1 MKTYLKE
8 LKDILKTGFKKK
20 SRTGVDTIAKFGK
33 LKRFDLTNNKIPV
46 LTTKQVY
53 LRSLTHE
60 LIWFISGST
69 RLKYLKEH
77 GIKIWD
83 SWVKPETAKWDYEDG
98 LVDGDIGEGSYG
110 YMWRGIEDSRV
121 IDTDKVEDYLKKG
134 FEVVMSDGSK
144 TTVTRRIDQ
153 LKMAIDLLRNDPD
166 SRRII
171 ISSFENR
178 MVDFAALIACHCYVQ
193 FFSRELTLEERLE
206 HYRLNESKYPG
217 QVLTSADYPIVSADG
232 VDLKFTNGLDR
243 IGVPKR
249 ALKMMLL
256 MRSNDVPVGK
266 PFNLTQYALLAH
278 KVAHVTGHVAEEFIF
293 VNADYHVYVD
303 QIELVKEQIERK
315 PFEQTVTVKLN
326 PDVKEIDDFTFEDVT
341 IVGYEQFHPA
351 IKYPVAV

>member
-193 FFSRELTLEERLE
+193 FFSRELSLVERAAIHAQQPITEAHDSYKSLVD
-206 HYRLNESKYPG
+206 
-217 QVLTSADYPIVSADG
+217 VLDA
-232 VDLKFTNGLDR
+232 NN
-243 IGVPKR
+243 VPKR

-303 QIELVKEQIERK
+303 QIELVEEQIKRK

-326 PDVKEIDDFTFEDVT
+326 PDVKEIDDFTFEDVE

>member
-83 SWVKPETAKWDYEDG
+83 SWVKPETAEWDYEG
-98 LVDGDIGEGSYG
+98 ELVDGDIGEGSYG

-193 FFSRELTLEERLE
+193 FFSRELTLEERVAI
-206 HYRLNESKYPG
+206 YAQRPG
-217 QVLTSADYPIVSADG
+217 TVVIDSFKSL
-232 VDLKFTNGLDR
+232 VDMLDANN
-243 IGVPKR
+243 VPKR

-278 KVAHVTGHVAEEFIF
+278 KVAHVTGHVAEEFVF

-303 QIELVKEQIERK
+303 QIELVNEQIERK
-315 PFEQTVTVKLN
+315 PFEQTVTVRLN
-326 PDVKEIDDFTFEDVT
+326 PDVKEIDDFKFEDVE
-341 IVGYEQFHPA
+341 IIGYDQFHPA
-351 IKYPVAV
+351 IKFPVAV